1 MIPVL
6 EVPALE
12 KQELK
17 VMINNKDKEKEKSES

>member
-17 VMINNKDKEKEKSES
+17 VMINNKDKEKEQ